1 MKRLLKAIV
10 VALCFCT
17 LLTGCKDATATVSNP
32 NELIVQIGKEKITKK
47 DLYDRM
53 MKDDATNSIISKA
66 MEIITAAE
74 IETTP
79 ALEAKAQ
86 ELFESYKAQ
95 LETQGDFEE
104 VLKNLGYES
113 VDAFKQYCL
122 TNVKADELA
131 EKYITDGWDEI
142 WKEFAPVKA
151 KMIFVDASEIGNEE
165 GRKKAEE
172 AIAAIKAG
180 KTFEEVAAEY
190 SSKED
195 LAKETLY
202 TRDNSTLDYNVLA
215 YLATVQNPTLSDVI
229 VNKAANGYYVVQVTV
244 TNQEQLK
251 QDLITYLKS
260 LTTFTDKAYGFF
272 YKKHNFKVYDIDVY
286 NTIKNNYPSYLGIDK

>member
-131 EKYITDGWDEI
+131 EKYITDGW
-142 WKEFAPVKA
+142 
-151 KMIFVDASEIGNEE
+151 DASEIGNEE